1 MISYYDLVNLLDTI
15 SDEKQDNDIVLRL
28 NSLEVTLEG
37 ERYYRFLDHLSLTIQ
52 DRLHNAYDALIKK
65 IDEVKDDAKR
75 DDELFYELFKMYTD
89 EVSLCFQIASVKLVH
104 EENQIELGRVIMNV
118 NNELLHELTKYLKS
132 DNEEINH
139 IIEDAYLEE
148 NINDKEVNND
158 KKH

>member
-15 SDEKQDNDIVLRL
+15 SDEKQDNGIIERL
-28 NSLEVTLEG
+28 NSLEVNLEG

-52 DRLHNAYDALIKK
+52 DRLHNAYDALIKR
-65 IDEVKDDAKR
+65 IDEVKEDARR
-75 DDELFYELFKMYTD
+75 DDELFNELFKMYSD

-118 NNELLHELTKYLKS
+118 NNELLHKLVSYLKA

-148 NINDKEVNND
+148 NINEKEEND
-158 KKH
+158 EN